1 MEPHAEKLMMETMA
15 KNIIDAVSLSRNI
28 DQGTSNNHG
37 QSCSETIG
45 FPFGNDQEEYP
56 ASQDLSNRCV
66 NMIARLFNAPVNNPD
81 DESLGVSTIG
91 SSEGTSISLYSHIFL
106 GLPISCLPTAIILA
120 TLAMKRKWQ
129 AARKAAGKPHHEP
142 NIVMNSAVQVCT

>member
-1 MEPHAEKLMMETMA
+1 
-15 KNIIDAVSLSRNI
+15 
-28 DQGTSNNHG
+28 
-37 QSCSETIG
+37 
-45 FPFGNDQEEYP
+45 
-56 ASQDLSNRCV
+56 
-66 NMIARLFNAPVNNPD
+66 MIARLFNAPVNNPD

-91 SSEGTSISLYSHIFL
+91 SSEGTSSSPFTHILL
-106 GLPISCLPTAIILA
+106 GLPMFRLFTAIILA